1 MYNIYNSLSIYN
13 IHYLLLIH
21 FAAVGSDPVS
31 ALQPSTHLA

>member
-1 MYNIYNSLSIYN
+1 MYNIYNSIYISN
-13 IHYLLLIH
+13 IYYLLLIH